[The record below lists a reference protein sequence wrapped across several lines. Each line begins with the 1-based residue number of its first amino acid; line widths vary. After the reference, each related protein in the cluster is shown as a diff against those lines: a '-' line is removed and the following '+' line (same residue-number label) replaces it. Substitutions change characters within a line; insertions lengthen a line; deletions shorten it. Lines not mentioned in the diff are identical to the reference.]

1 MGGALYRNCISRH
14 PPHIPVVREV
24 FFVKRTVASVVVV
37 LAVLVVAIPG
47 CKGRENASGNGE
59 PTETIAPAAPQP
71 APTGT
76 EAMTQTV
83 DIGTGRSE
91 SEGGVITTP
100 DPGVD
105 TVTDSATTAAPGTSA
120 APGAT
125 TATTAPPTTP
135 IR

>member
-1 MGGALYRNCISRH
+1 M
-14 PPHIPVVREV
+14 REV

-37 LAVLVVAIPG
+37 LAVLVLAIPG
-47 CKGRENASGNGE
+47 CKGRETAGGNGE

-76 EAMTQTV
+76 EAMTETV

-105 TVTDSATTAAPGTSA
+105 TITDSATTAAPG
-120 APGAT
+120 AT
-125 TATTAPPTTP
+125 TATAAPPTTTT
-135 IR
+135 R